1 MLAICVREATIRGS
15 PKLGA
20 MRDKDKTARLAA
32 AQQFALQRAEEDLEG
47 WSENEA
53 EGDGGAPAPLPTL

>member
-1 MLAICVREATIRGS
+1 
-15 PKLGA
+15 